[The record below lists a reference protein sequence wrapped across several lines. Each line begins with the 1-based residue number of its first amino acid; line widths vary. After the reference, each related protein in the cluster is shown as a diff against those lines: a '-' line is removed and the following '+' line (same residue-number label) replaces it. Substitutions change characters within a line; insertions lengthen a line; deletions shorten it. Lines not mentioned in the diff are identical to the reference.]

1 MIARSYGLDM
11 KIEER
16 WPCPRC
22 GHRRRV
28 LWGARTYVCFNSRF
42 QTGSPDGQ
50 PRVADGELAR
60 LRLYRA
66 AVAAGVYSD
75 QVAACT

>member
-1 MIARSYGLDM
+1 M

-28 LWGARTYVCFNSRF
+28 LWGARTHVCFNCGF
-42 QTGSPDGQ
+42 QADLPDAEPAFTG
-50 PRVADGELAR
+50 
-60 LRLYRA
+60 A
-66 AVAAGVYSD
+66 AEAAGVYSD
-75 QVAACT
+75 RVAA